1 MAMWFFFDLTKFIG
15 LGASSSRRKIFFY
28 WNEERSSNP
37 AICIP
42 QSQVITGFPMA
53 PTSPLSSTLN
63 SGISNSIAQKQH
75 HGWWWWLLL
84 LWRSRR
90 HLRHFNIL
98 AEEESSSS
106 SGKTKPQTL
115 WGMLVSQMIYH
126 QQSSILHLNLIT
138 LIN

>member
-75 HGWWWWLLL
+75 GWWLL

-98 AEEESSSS
+98 AEEESSS

>member
-84 LWRSRR
+84 WRSRR

>member
-84 LWRSRR
+84 LLLLWRSRR
-90 HLRHFNIL
+90 HLRHFNTSTCRRR
-98 AEEESSSS
+98 EQRQN
-106 SGKTKPQTL
+106 KTANF
-115 WGMLVSQMIYH
+115 VRNAC
-126 QQSSILHLNLIT
+126 QSNDIPPTIQHT
-138 LIN
+138 AP